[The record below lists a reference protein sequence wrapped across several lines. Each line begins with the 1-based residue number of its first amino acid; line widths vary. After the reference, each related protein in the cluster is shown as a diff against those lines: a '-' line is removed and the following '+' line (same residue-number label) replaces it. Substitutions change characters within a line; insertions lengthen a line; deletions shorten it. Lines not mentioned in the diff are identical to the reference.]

1 MKANI
6 RNKMGLDLVEILKE
20 PFVIKGIKL
29 FVYFREY
36 SGEFVITEWQTGMSF
51 AKTETEENIKPA
63 IVEIFKKV
71 PIERM
76 QKVIA
81 DMLEKHGVA
90 NKEGE

>member
-6 RNKMGLDLVEILKE
+6 RNREGLAEVEILKE

-29 FVYFREY
+29 FVYPCEATGRY
-36 SGEFVITEWQTGMSF
+36 VVTEWLSGMSF
-51 AKTETEENIKPA
+51 AKAETEKDIKPV

-76 QKVIA
+76 KKVIA

-90 NKEGE
+90 NKEDK